1 MNFIDL
7 IKKVII
13 AIWNF
18 LGRVINLFLEK
29 TFLQILVIL
38 WALSH
43 FHTDFFKYS
52 KFGIF
57 INGTDNIATHDH
69 ASFKVDNNDK
79 AEGKQ
84 KKK

>member
-1 MNFIDL
+1 MNFLDI

-13 AIWNF
+13 GIWNF
-18 LGRVINLFLEK
+18 LGRVVNLFLEK

-57 INGTDNIATHDH
+57 INGTDNITTHDH
-69 ASFKVDNNDK
+69 ASFSDKDDKEIVDK
-79 AEGKQ
+79 KGK
-84 KKK
+84 K